1 MSRQPLPTQPYDLAP
16 QKVVIL
22 DRDGV
27 INEDS
32 DDYIKS
38 LNEWKPYLQAI
49 KAIAH
54 LARHGW
60 MVAVATNQSGIAR
73 GYYDEAELARMHE
86 RLLALVREA
95 GGDIMHI
102 AYCPH
107 GPDDDC
113 LCRKPRVG
121 LLDEIQNVL
130 KLETLNGAWLV
141 GDSLRDLQAG
151 ESKGCHRVLV
161 RTGKGKRTEAEG
173 GFGDAQIFDD
183 LAAFAYFLQPAGSPQ
198 HL

>member
-1 MSRQPLPTQPYDLAP
+1 MSQTLPTQPSDLVP

-32 DDYIKS
+32 DAYIKS
-38 LNEWKPYLQAI
+38 LNEWRPYPQAI
-49 KAIAH
+49 EAIAR

-60 MVAVATNQSGIAR
+60 TIAVATNQSGIAR
-73 GYYDEAELARMHE
+73 GYYDEAELARIHE
-86 RLLALVREA
+86 HLLTLVREA
-95 GGDIMHI
+95 GGDIAYI

-113 LCRKPRVG
+113 ICRKPRTG
-121 LLDEIQNVL
+121 LLDEIQTAL
-130 KLETLNGAWLV
+130 SLESLDGAWLV

-151 ESKGCHRVLV
+151 ESKGCHSVLV
-161 RTGKGKRTEAEG
+161 RTGKGHRTEANG
-173 GFGDAQIFDD
+173 GLGDARIFED
-183 LAAFAYFLQPAGSPQ
+183 LEAFAHFLQP
-198 HL
+198 